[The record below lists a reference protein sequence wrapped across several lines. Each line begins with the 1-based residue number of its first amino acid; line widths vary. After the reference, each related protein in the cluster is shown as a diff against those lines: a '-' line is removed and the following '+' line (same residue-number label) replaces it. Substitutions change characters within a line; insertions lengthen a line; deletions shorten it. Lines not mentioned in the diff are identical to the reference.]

1 MRILAITFLFL
12 FNLPCYSQAMKETFR
27 RKELDLP
34 ASFTDSAQRWK
45 PKIGISTPAKVAFG
59 PFSIYDIDKSKP
71 RYIGSKKDKGLFS
84 NTITAES
91 QRMASMTLKYHQD
104 TIAVNFLFTI
114 FSTSEE
120 SNFLGRLLFGEED
133 NASIPTIS
141 GRSNEIMITVPAD
154 SLDWRFMPA
163 GRMRDDTDMKNSHY
177 FGKLVSPIDTISIFY
192 TTGFKGHTRTWVGH
206 RTGMV
211 FKKENSM
218 LAAVQFYNNKYVWIK
233 EKINPIEEQV
243 AGAFIATL
251 LSIEH
256 K

>member
-12 FNLPCYSQAMKETFR
+12 FHLTAYSQEMKEIFG

-71 RYIGSKKDKGLFS
+71 KYLGSRKEKGLFS
-84 NTITAES
+84 NTITAET
-91 QRMASMTLKYHQD
+91 QRMASMTLKYHRD
-104 TIAVNFLFTI
+104 TIAVNFLFTM
-114 FSTSEE
+114 FSASEE

-133 NASIPTIS
+133 NANIPTTK
-141 GRSNEIMITVPAD
+141 GMSNEIVISVSAD
-154 SLDWRFMPA
+154 SSDWRFMPA
-163 GRMRDDTDMKNSHY
+163 GRMRDDSEMKNSHY
-177 FGKLVSPIDTISIFY
+177 FGKLVSPVDTISIFY
-192 TTGFKGHTRTWVGH
+192 TTGFKGHTSTYVGH

-218 LAAVQFYNNKYVWIK
+218 LAAVQFYNKKYVWIK
-233 EKINPIEEQV
+233 EDINPIEEQV
-243 AGAFIATL
+243 VGAFIVTL